1 MFQISLSVIITII
14 KLIVVITIKMQIV
27 SETITNYN
35 INDINAKNSY

>member
-35 INDINAKNSY
+35 INDINAKDSY